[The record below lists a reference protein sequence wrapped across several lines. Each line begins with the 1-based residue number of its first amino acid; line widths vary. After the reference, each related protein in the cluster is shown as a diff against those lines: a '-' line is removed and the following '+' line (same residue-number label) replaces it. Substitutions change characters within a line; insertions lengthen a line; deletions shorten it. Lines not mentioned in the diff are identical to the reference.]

1 MKKRGTEK
9 AAKDGWSQVKQSKQG
24 GKKDGG
30 GVERKSSSLSSPFFS
45 FPKEEEDCGGPS
57 RADCRVIPSVREK
70 KEKNRGRGKE
80 DDGRRRSLR
89 RDRLLS
95 SRLYLSFCKNNLSL
109 VPTAVGEE
117 EEEKDER
124 EESVLFSTR
133 RKGHTREEKFC

>member
-1 MKKRGTEK
+1 M
-9 AAKDGWSQVKQSKQG
+9 
-24 GKKDGG
+24 
-30 GVERKSSSLSSPFFS
+30 ERKSNSLSPPFFS
-45 FPKEEEDCGGPS
+45 FPKEEEEDWRTFS
-57 RADCRVIPSVREK
+57 RGLSRDTFSSRK

-89 RDRLLS
+89 RGRLLS
-95 SRLYLSFCKNNLSL
+95 SRLYLSLCKNNLSL

-133 RKGHTREEKFC
+133 RKGHTRQKKFR